1 MNVSTTR
8 ISMADWAKALAIYLV
23 VMSHTTI
30 SRPIA
35 NWAFMVE
42 IPLFFFMSGFLFR
55 FDRHPI
61 FKVFAIKRFRQIII
75 PYVTINI
82 VTYLFWLIVA
92 RHYGADSN
100 NNISIW
106 QPLTSLLTANS
117 TGMVHNATMYFF
129 TTLFNIEIVYYI
141 LFKHKRCIA
150 RILTTLLFVTL
161 GGIDYYLNSVELPF
175 SISHTLVGIVF
186 YSLGCETRNSKTINT
201 FMSNNAAKA
210 VVVRIFIAILLFA
223 VSLILLRITGA
234 VNLQKREYA
243 FYPLYFIE
251 TTIAIFSVI
260 MLFSAASTVPRLI
273 KQISANTLWICG
285 YHLLTFTLLK
295 GLLVYVLG
303 IDISKLESTIMPNI
317 FFSLAALFV
326 CLYTTLFIKA
336 VSRPNA

>member
-1 MNVSTTR
+1 
-8 ISMADWAKALAIYLV
+8 MADWAKALAIYLV

-161 GGIDYYLNSVELPF
+161 GGIDYYLKTVELPF
-175 SISHTLVGIVF
+175 SISHTLVG
-186 YSLGCETRNSKTINT
+186 
-201 FMSNNAAKA
+201 MSNNAAKA

-260 MLFSAASTVPRLI
+260 MLFSATSTVPRLI

-303 IDISKLESTIMPNI
+303 IDISKLGSTIMPNI
-317 FFSLAALFV
+317 FFSLVALFV
-326 CLYTTLFIKA
+326 CLYTIIFIKA

>member
-1 MNVSTTR
+1 
-8 ISMADWAKALAIYLV
+8 MADWAKALAIYLV

-186 YSLGCETRNSKTINT
+186 
-201 FMSNNAAKA
+201 
-210 VVVRIFIAILLFA
+210 
-223 VSLILLRITGA
+223 
-234 VNLQKREYA
+234 
-243 FYPLYFIE
+243 
-251 TTIAIFSVI
+251 
-260 MLFSAASTVPRLI
+260 
-273 KQISANTLWICG
+273 
-285 YHLLTFTLLK
+285 FTWL
-295 GLLVYVLG
+295 
-303 IDISKLESTIMPNI
+303 
-317 FFSLAALFV
+317 
-326 CLYTTLFIKA
+326 
-336 VSRPNA
+336 

>member
-1 MNVSTTR
+1 
-8 ISMADWAKALAIYLV
+8 MADWAKALAIYLV

-42 IPLFFFMSGFLFR
+42 IPLFFFMSGFLFS

-61 FKVFAIKRFRQIII
+61 FKDFAIKRFRQIII

-106 QPLTSLLTANS
+106 QPLISLLTANS
-117 TGMVHNATMYFF
+117 PGMEHNATMYFF

-141 LFKHKRCIA
+141 LFKHKGRIA

-201 FMSNNAAKA
+201 FMSNNATKG
-210 VVVRIFIAILLFA
+210 VTVRIFIAILLFA

-243 FYPLYFIE
+243 FYPFYFIE
-251 TTIAIFSVI
+251 TTIAIFSVV
-260 MLFSAASTVPRLI
+260 MLFSATSTVPRLI

-317 FFSLAALFV
+317 FFSLVALFV

-336 VSRPNA
+336 ASRPNA

>member
-1 MNVSTTR
+1 M
-8 ISMADWAKALAIYLV
+8 
-23 VMSHTTI
+23 
-30 SRPIA
+30 
-35 NWAFMVE
+35 
-42 IPLFFFMSGFLFR
+42 
-55 FDRHPI
+55 
-61 FKVFAIKRFRQIII
+61 
-75 PYVTINI
+75 
-82 VTYLFWLIVA
+82 TYLFWLIVA

-161 GGIDYYLNSVELPF
+161 GGIDYYINSAELPF

-186 YSLGCETRNSKTINT
+186 YSFGCETRNSKTINT

-260 MLFSAASTVPRLI
+260 MLFSATSTVPRLI